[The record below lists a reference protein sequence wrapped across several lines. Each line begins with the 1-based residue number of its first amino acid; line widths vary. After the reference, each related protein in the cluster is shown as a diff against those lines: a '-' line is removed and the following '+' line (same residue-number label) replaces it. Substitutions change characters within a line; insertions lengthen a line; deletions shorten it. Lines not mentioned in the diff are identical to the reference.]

1 MCGVQ
6 CEYITCQARVG
17 RVVNISRGRHVWD
30 VSSAVTEGDNT
41 LRISFQSAVLA
52 ARARAEQEEVRFIV
66 IFLVL
71 LTFARDLNLTNSTP
85 AQLAG
90 VAPSCVPA
98 EYHGECHANLVRKM
112 QGRCYPVTDR

>member
-1 MCGVQ
+1 M
-6 CEYITCQARVG
+6 
-17 RVVNISRGRHVWD
+17 WD
-30 VSSAVTEGDNT
+30 VSSAVAEGDNT

-52 ARARAEQEEVRFIV
+52 ARARAEQDEVKLIV
-66 IFLVL
+66 FFSVCKRLK
-71 LTFARDLNLTNSTP
+71 LNCTP

>member
-66 IFLVL
+66 IFLV
-71 LTFARDLNLTNSTP
+71 TNIFKSWKLNCTP

>member
-1 MCGVQ
+1 MQ

-66 IFLVL
+66 IFLV
-71 LTFARDLNLTNSTP
+71 TNIFKSWKLNCTP

-112 QGRCYPVTDR
+112 QGRCYPGTG

>member
-66 IFLVL
+66 IFLV
-71 LTFARDLNLTNSTP
+71 TNIFKSWKLNCTP

-112 QGRCYPVTDR
+112 QGRCYPVTG

>member
-1 MCGVQ
+1 M
-6 CEYITCQARVG
+6 
-17 RVVNISRGRHVWD
+17 WD
-30 VSSAVTEGDNT
+30 VSSAVVEGDNT

-66 IFLVL
+66 IFLV
-71 LTFARDLNLTNSTP
+71 TNIFKSWKLNCTP

-112 QGRCYPVTDR
+112 QGRCYPVTG

>member
-1 MCGVQ
+1 M
-6 CEYITCQARVG
+6 
-17 RVVNISRGRHVWD
+17 WD

-66 IFLVL
+66 IICKRLKL
-71 LTFARDLNLTNSTP
+71 NSTT

-112 QGRCYPVTDR
+112 QGRCYPGTGR

>member
-1 MCGVQ
+1 M
-6 CEYITCQARVG
+6 
-17 RVVNISRGRHVWD
+17 WD
-30 VSSAVTEGDNT
+30 VSSAVAEGDNT

-52 ARARAEQEEVRFIV
+52 ARARAEQEEVRLTA
-66 IFLVL
+66 IFSI
-71 LTFARDLNLTNSTP
+71 TNICKRLKPDSTP

-112 QGRCYPVTDR
+112 QGQAVIPSQTR

>member
-1 MCGVQ
+1 M
-6 CEYITCQARVG
+6 
-17 RVVNISRGRHVWD
+17 WD
-30 VSSAVTEGDNT
+30 VSSAVAEGDNT

-66 IFLVL
+66 IFLV
-71 LTFARDLNLTNSTP
+71 TNIFKSWKLNCTP

>member
-1 MCGVQ
+1 M
-6 CEYITCQARVG
+6 
-17 RVVNISRGRHVWD
+17 WD
-30 VSSAVTEGDNT
+30 VSSAVAEGDNT

-52 ARARAEQEEVRFIV
+52 ARARAEQEEVKLIV
-66 IFLVL
+66 IGPV
-71 LTFARDLNLTNSTP
+71 TNICKRLKPNTTP

-112 QGRCYPVTDR
+112 QGRCYPVTG

>member
-1 MCGVQ
+1 MQ

-66 IFLVL
+66 IFLV
-71 LTFARDLNLTNSTP
+71 TNIFKSWKLNCTP

>member
-1 MCGVQ
+1 M
-6 CEYITCQARVG
+6 
-17 RVVNISRGRHVWD
+17 
-30 VSSAVTEGDNT
+30 SSAVAEGDNT

-52 ARARAEQEEVRFIV
+52 ARGRAEQEEVKLIV
-66 IFLVL
+66 IVSVNSICKILKP
-71 LTFARDLNLTNSTP
+71 NSTS

-112 QGRCYPVTDR
+112 QGRCYPVTG